1 MRLCGN
7 SITFQDYT
15 VEEACQRLAAAGC
28 NAVEMWKDHL
38 VGCRTPALMRQFRDF
53 AAELGLELWGLN
65 VVGADYFQPFG
76 SGANY
81 DRTLAGLKEDVD
93 YALELG
99 VSDVMVWEGAR
110 PEGSD
115 MPDADLLAA
124 LVSLF
129 SEAIDYARPKGV
141 RFTAEPHPFT
151 LGMDNDF
158 MMQLCDQLDR
168 DYFGI
173 LFDFCHYGV
182 GQPDTYVDAIYQL
195 GGRIEHLH
203 YSDTDG
209 VTSELHYPPGKG
221 VLDLSAINRAL
232 VEIGFA
238 GASTLDMYGYPV
250 PERGYLWG
258 LPVYRAAL
266 IEIGLD
272 EAEGLL

>member
-38 VGCRTPALMRQFRDF
+38 VGCRSPALMRQFRDF

-81 DRTLAGLKEDVD
+81 ERTLAGLKEDVD

-115 MPDADLLAA
+115 IG
-124 LVSLF
+124 
-129 SEAIDYARPKGV
+129 EAIDYARPKGV
-141 RFTAEPHPFT
+141 RFSAEPHPFT
-151 LGMDNDF
+151 LGMDNEF
-158 MMQLCDQLDR
+158 MKQLCDQLDR
-168 DYFGI
+168 EYFGI

-182 GQPDTYVDAIYQL
+182 GQPDAYVDAIYQL

-203 YSDTDG
+203 YSDSDG

-238 GASTLDMYGYPV
+238 GTSTLDMYGYPV
-250 PERGYLWG
+250 PERGYEWG

-266 IEIGLD
+266 IEIGLG
-272 EAEGLL
+272 EAEGLV